1 MSQKHRNESD
11 DQVKNSGVVYIIRI
25 HAQLLILAVAYFI
38 AAGSLNLGRAWL
50 YFGIAA
56 VTYFVSSLIFIK
68 YNPGLISE
76 RAKERENTKSWDKV
90 LLSLYLLIGFLGT
103 HIVAGL
109 DSRFEWSS
117 LDMIYMI
124 PGVVL
129 YIVATLIQI
138 RSMLANQYFEA
149 TARIQSD
156 REQQVVKDGPY
167 KIVRHPG
174 YASVLLSF
182 VAIPF
187 MIGSLYA
194 LICTAAVFIIM
205 FARTAL
211 EDKMLQKELPGYS
224 QYAKEVKFRLIPGI
238 W

>member
-1 MSQKHRNESD
+1 M
-11 DQVKNSGVVYIIRI
+11 
-25 HAQLLILAVAYFI
+25 
-38 AAGSLNLGRAWL
+38 
-50 YFGIAA
+50 
-56 VTYFVSSLIFIK
+56 
-68 YNPGLISE
+68 
-76 RAKERENTKSWDKV
+76 
-90 LLSLYLLIGFLGT
+90 IGFLGT

-124 PGVVL
+124 PGAVL
-129 YIVATLIQI
+129 YIVATSIQI
-138 RSMLANQYFEA
+138 VSMLANKYFEA
-149 TARIQSD
+149 TVRIESD

-167 KIVRHPG
+167 KIDRHPG

-205 FARTAL
+205 FTLTAL